1 MKRVII
7 NSLHSD
13 SINYVKK
20 VNPETVISFD
30 AHPDLG
36 HWKNIEVVKSI
47 MELEIPEKAKSGLF
61 RASTQALLRASLP
74 QARIFSV
81 VPEACV
87 ITDFNWGLLQD
98 VMSGIGTQRQTF
110 TKCIA
115 ISTWKKKLARL
126 SIEGCMIPPITAESL
141 LPITKGQALVF
152 DIDLDYLF
160 ELTNNCHNPVG
171 FMDTPVPTYG
181 SPQDN
186 LGSTQD
192 VLRIISAAKP
202 ELVTLS
208 EITYKCL
215 KSKNTHWSSFIRQ
228 LKKLGYGIED
238 GTIHTDTETRQ
249 ILGINGD
256 FNKFYTHRV
265 NCEGTDDF
273 LKAYIDFFNSLGLIK
288 NQT

>member
-1 MKRVII
+1 MKRVVI

-20 VNPETVISFD
+20 ANPETVISFD

-74 QARIFSV
+74 QARIVSV

-87 ITDFNWGLLQD
+87 ITDFNWRLLQD
-98 VMSGIGTQRQTF
+98 GMSGIGTKRQTF
-110 TKCIA
+110 TKYMA

-126 SIEGCMIPPITAESL
+126 SIEGRTVPPTSIVSL
-141 LPITKGQALVF
+141 LPIAKGNPLVF
-152 DIDLDYLF
+152 DIDADYLY
-160 ELTNNCHNPVG
+160 ELTDYCQTSAG
-171 FMDTPVPTYG
+171 FSDTPVPTYG
-181 SPQDN
+181 MPRDN
-186 LGSTQD
+186 LGSIQD
-192 VLRIISAAKP
+192 VQRIISLAKP

-215 KSKNTHWSSFIRQ
+215 KSKNRQWSHFLAQ
-228 LKKLGYGIED
+228 LERIGYDVEWGSIY
-238 GTIHTDTETRQ
+238 TDVESKE
-249 ILGINGD
+249 ILSINGD
-256 FNKFYTHRV
+256 FWKFYSHRT
-265 NCEGTDDF
+265 NSKEPDDL
-273 LKAYIDFFNSLGLIK
+273 LKAYLDFFSNKGVDNKSS
-288 NQT
+288 